1 MTVPRKPKPEEAAE
15 TARVMRIFD
24 WLVEELDKRT
34 DKRTFDAEG
43 YRIVHA
49 PPPLTGDVLA
59 VAERIAARTE
69 TPT

>member
-1 MTVPRKPKPEEAAE
+1 MTVPRKSKPEEAAE

-24 WLVEELDKRT
+24 WLFEELDKRNRQT
-34 DKRTFDAEG
+34 MMASFPWRDRA
-43 YRIVHA
+43 V
-49 PPPLTGDVLA
+49 DVLA